1 MDFHEELRRFR
12 ERTTN
17 TNSFRA
23 LIILGSGQETTA
35 ALLMGTLQLE
45 HVAFLLTESTGDL
58 PQRVAKALEGF
69 SDLPPLATQPQQWL
83 CPKGDHSA
91 PLQVYE
97 GVKQV
102 YDVWRSAGIEP
113 SSIAVDVTGGMKPM
127 SVGLEKAAHL
137 LGLTTIYLESEYGP
151 GPTPGT
157 RRPISGTQR
166 LVIPPDPYQV
176 FGDLEAAEAKR
187 LYAAHDYD
195 DAQQRFAKLAKRV
208 PSHPH
213 YALHAQL
220 AMAYSQWDNF
230 NLKEAEDQLG
240 GLIATHR
247 ATLTQEALQRLE
259 DQVRLLQHIRP
270 LCEDR
275 PPPQERRQET
285 MAPFAKRQM
294 DRLRTL
300 PVATALLVVLY
311 ANALRRKEQNRLDLA
326 SLLLYRCLELMSQQR
341 LAIHGVYTDWPR
353 NRMVQLE
360 AEFPN
365 LANLR
370 RPTQPWNKI
379 VMGQGYKILQTIGDP
394 LGAGCDLERIQTG
407 ADSRNQSLTA
417 HGFTFISEEDFYTF
431 KEVVNEVQVI
441 WCEVN
446 NINWK
451 NYLEAAT
458 FLNID
463 TIVN

>member
-1 MDFHEELRRFR
+1 MDFHEELHRFR
-12 ERTTN
+12 ERTTDKER
-17 TNSFRA
+17 FRA

-230 NLKEAEDQLG
+230 NLGAAEDQLG
-240 GLIATHR
+240 GLITTHR
-247 ATLTQEALQRLE
+247 ATLTREALQCLE
-259 DQVRLLQHIRP
+259 DQVRLLQRIRP

-275 PPPQERRQET
+275 RPRNNHAMNSFAQRQVGQL
-285 MAPFAKRQM
+285 KQ
-294 DRLRTL
+294 L
-300 PVATALLVVLY
+300 PVATALLAVLY
-311 ANALRRKEQNRLDLA
+311 ANALRRRDQNRLDLA

-341 LAIHGVYTDWPR
+341 LATHGVYTDWPR
-353 NRMVQLE
+353 NRMAQLE
-360 AEFPN
+360 AEFPS
-365 LANLR
+365 LSS
-370 RPTQPWNKI
+370 PQHKI

-394 LGAGCDLERIQTG
+394 FGADCDLERIRTG

-431 KEVVNEVQVI
+431 KEVVDEVQAI

-451 NYLEAAT
+451 KYLETAT
-458 FLNID
+458 FLDID

>member
-1 MDFHEELRRFR
+1 MDFHEELRLFR
-12 ERTTN
+12 ERTTDAER
-17 TNSFRA
+17 FRA

-45 HVAFLLTESTGDL
+45 HVAFLLTESTGGF
-58 PQRVAKALEGF
+58 PQRVAKVLEGF
-69 SDLPPLATQPQQWL
+69 SDLPPLATQPEQWL
-83 CPKGDHSA
+83 CPEGDHSA

-102 YDVWRSAGIEP
+102 YDVWRSAGIES

-240 GLIATHR
+240 GLITTYGT
-247 ATLTQEALQRLE
+247 TLGKKALQRLH
-259 DQVRLLQHIRP
+259 DQVELLQRIRP

-275 PPPQERRQET
+275 PPPPQKRRQET
-285 MAPFAKRQM
+285 MAPFAQRQVG
-294 DRLRTL
+294 RLKEL
-300 PVATALLVVLY
+300 PVATALLAVLY
-311 ANALRRKEQNRLDLA
+311 ANALRRRDQNRLDLA

-341 LAIHGVYTDWPR
+341 LATHNVHTDWSLDG
-353 NRMVQLE
+353 MEELKAQ
-360 AEFPN
+360 FPS
-365 LANLR
+365 LSSPQR
-370 RPTQPWNKI
+370 KI
-379 VMGQGYKILQTIGDP
+379 AMGQGYKILQTIGDP
-394 LGAGCDLERIQTG
+394 LGAGCDLERIRTG

-446 NINWK
+446 NINWN

-458 FLNID
+458 FLDID